1 MDPTLKAIIAIRDEM
16 RAFRTE
22 TRTTLGQHSHRL
34 NLIEV
39 TIGSVQ
45 LMVATVDLSDRALP
59 VNVTLEAW
67 NPFIPL
73 NDKPQMAMGAL
84 PKPSLLAAM
93 KDVLKVD

>member
-39 TIGSVQ
+39 TIGSLKADTGVLVGSVPVQ
-45 LMVATVDLSDRALP
+45 NERLD
-59 VNVTLEAW
+59 NLEARV
-67 NPFIPL
+67 
-73 NDKPQMAMGAL
+73 AAL
-84 PKPSLLAAM
+84 EARE
-93 KDVLKVD
+93 